1 MFNRSVQGKLPTIA
15 SRLVVNRHKE
25 AQTNQG
31 EQSQRAKAKQ
41 YADNRR
47 HARSS
52 TIRIGDLVLVKQQR
66 HNKLATNF
74 SPEPYTV
81 IAIKGS
87 KVVAKNKDHQ
97 ITRNS
102 SFFRK
107 IPKEM
112 AGEDDDM
119 PVIGITRGNAVETQ
133 RGDNQHGLRRSTRNR
148 MPTEHYGQPV
158 HSSIIT

>member
-1 MFNRSVQGKLPTIA
+1 
-15 SRLVVNRHKE
+15 
-25 AQTNQG
+25 
-31 EQSQRAKAKQ
+31 
-41 YADNRR
+41 
-47 HARSS
+47 
-52 TIRIGDLVLVKQQR
+52 LVLVKQQR

-87 KVVAKNKDHQ
+87 KVVAKNKDDQ

-112 AGEDDDM
+112 AGEDDM
-119 PVIGITRGNAVETQ
+119 PVVGITRGNAVGTQ
-133 RGDNQHGLRRSTRNR
+133 RGDNQHGLRRSPEIACPQNIMGNPYILR
-148 MPTEHYGQPV
+148 
-158 HSSIIT
+158 

>member
-1 MFNRSVQGKLPTIA
+1 MFNRSLQGKLPTIA
-15 SRLVVNRHKE
+15 SCVVVNQHKE

-31 EQSQRAKAKQ
+31 EQRAKAKQ
-41 YADNRR
+41 YADNRC

-87 KVVAKNKDHQ
+87 KVIAKNKDHQ

-107 IPKEM
+107 IPKEV
-112 AGEDDDM
+112 AGEDEDM
-119 PVIGITRGNAVETQ
+119 SIVEITRGGNAVGTQ
-133 RGDNQHGLRRSTRNR
+133 QGDNQHGTRGSTRNR
-148 MPTEHYGQPV
+148 MLHYMGNLY
-158 HSSIIT
+158 IL